1 MKADYR
7 YNPFT
12 DKAEP
17 VIKSELVK
25 VPEVSPYIVRLEEVP
40 QKTAPSSMRVAEVVI
55 DESGTHE
62 GSIFTEVAAFPASGE
77 FFPDYYTSAE
87 GDSSWNTGQIL
98 FNESETGKMLR
109 VNYYGMGSII
119 WASDTAKDTEWYRDY
134 GNGDDGEFAPE
145 ADVTISGVKNY
156 TSVFVP
162 QGVTVTI
169 DKWAAIHCQEGFVN
183 NGIITASG
191 KGGAGGGYHGGG
203 SGSNAGYPGA
213 SCVFFAGGTGGS
225 NGSAGG
231 AGGAAKSVIQDE
243 NTDYEEIF
251 ANNLYDTLNAGGGG
265 GGAWYQYVAGS
276 GGSGGGYIKIIAL
289 RVINNGTIEANG
301 NNGSGSTSSSNG
313 GGGGGGGGLIHI
325 IASQYDNSGT
335 LTANAGSG
343 GWGGKNGGSGAAG
356 KVFTKIT
363 G

>member
-98 FNESETGKMLR
+98 FNESEAGKMLR

-169 DKWAAIHCQEGFVN
+169 DKWAARYIARKGLLIMALLQPVVKVERAVDITVGAVGPTPDIQERRACFCWR
-183 NGIITASG
+183 
-191 KGGAGGGYHGGG
+191 Y
-203 SGSNAGYPGA
+203 
-213 SCVFFAGGTGGS
+213 
-225 NGSAGG
+225 
-231 AGGAAKSVIQDE
+231 
-243 NTDYEEIF
+243 
-251 ANNLYDTLNAGGGG
+251 
-265 GGAWYQYVAGS
+265 
-276 GGSGGGYIKIIAL
+276 
-289 RVINNGTIEANG
+289 
-301 NNGSGSTSSSNG
+301 
-313 GGGGGGGGLIHI
+313 
-325 IASQYDNSGT
+325 
-335 LTANAGSG
+335 
-343 GWGGKNGGSGAAG
+343 GWQ
-356 KVFTKIT
+356 
-363 G
+363 